1 MLVISDTSCLSAL
14 IQTRHLHLLK
24 NLYKSITIPAVVFN
38 ELAVLADFG
47 IDISILQENT
57 WLKIQTPANTAL
69 VKTLMIELHEGEAHA
84 IALAIEL
91 HADLIIVDD
100 YEARKAAADLGLH
113 ITGLGGVLL
122 EAKKQSFINEVKPLL
137 DQIINSAGFY
147 LSTQVYN
154 RILQFAGETK

>member
-14 IQTRHLHLLK
+14 IQTKHLHLLK
-24 NLYKSITIPAVVFN
+24 NLYKSVTIPTIVYN
-38 ELAVLADFG
+38 ELTVLADFG
-47 IDISILQENT
+47 VDISILHESA
-57 WLKIQTPANTAL
+57 WLIIQTPSDTFL
-69 VKTLMIELHEGEAHA
+69 VENLMLELHEGEAHA

-100 YEARKAAADLGLH
+100 YEARKAATNLGLH

-122 EAKKQSFINEVKPLL
+122 EAKKQSFIKEVKPLL
-137 DQIINSAGFY
+137 DQIIGSAGFY

-154 RILQFAGETK
+154 RILQFAGESK